1 MNPEPLVPL
10 RPGLVQELEDGQK
23 MEWSNPPEAGT
34 NYSDYM
40 RTTHLGTAAGAGLP
54 YELMAGDIREVS
66 DRTLR
71 VIINDFRRFA
81 EQRQWQ
87 IVIPMFCQRVI
98 EWFADAALLAGEIT
112 LAEYDDVIRVEH
124 APHGWAYIHPVQ
136 DVQGKRMEVDAGF
149 RSRSSVIGE
158 RGDDPD
164 AVDEERAADMQREK
178 DLELWV
184 DPIGTP
190 AASGDPADDGDE
202 DGIDDDEY
210 SAPPNPTQDQQRE
223 MHLAL
228 LKRTEAETEALRARA
243 LAAKAPAPQ
252 PAPPPV
258 DPTAAQTLA
267 LQARILDLL
276 GEGADGGQQ

>member
-1 MNPEPLVPL
+1 
-10 RPGLVQELEDGQK
+10 
-23 MEWSNPPEAGT
+23 
-34 NYSDYM
+34 
-40 RTTHLGTAAGAGLP
+40 
-54 YELMAGDIREVS
+54 
-66 DRTLR
+66 
-71 VIINDFRRFA
+71 
-81 EQRQWQ
+81 
-87 IVIPMFCQRVI
+87 
-98 EWFADAALLAGEIT
+98 
-112 LAEYDDVIRVEH
+112 
-124 APHGWAYIHPVQ
+124 
-136 DVQGKRMEVDAGF
+136 MEVTNGF

-158 RGDDPD
+158 RGDDAD

-184 DPIGTP
+184 DPNGAP
-190 AASGDPADDGDE
+190 VASGDPADDPEE

-210 SAPPNPTQDQQRE
+210 SAPPNPTQAQQRE